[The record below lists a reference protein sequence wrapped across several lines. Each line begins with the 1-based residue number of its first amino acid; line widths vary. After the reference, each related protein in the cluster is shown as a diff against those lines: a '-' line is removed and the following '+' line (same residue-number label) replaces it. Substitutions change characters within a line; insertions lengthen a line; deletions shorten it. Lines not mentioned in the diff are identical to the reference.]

1 MIPNDSAKVLT
12 SLWSVSTSPRLL
24 AVMRGEAWGGV
35 RKTGIAYIEKSV
47 SALLVAKA
55 FLYSPPNNIGSKI
68 LGTMKLEQECSLSYR
83 VCDGGSL

>member
-35 RKTGIAYIEKSV
+35 RKTGIVYIEKSV
-47 SALLVAKA
+47 SGLLETKA
-55 FLYSPPNNIGSKI
+55 FIVRQTISGQRYW
-68 LGTMKLEQECSLSYR
+68 EQ
-83 VCDGGSL
+83 